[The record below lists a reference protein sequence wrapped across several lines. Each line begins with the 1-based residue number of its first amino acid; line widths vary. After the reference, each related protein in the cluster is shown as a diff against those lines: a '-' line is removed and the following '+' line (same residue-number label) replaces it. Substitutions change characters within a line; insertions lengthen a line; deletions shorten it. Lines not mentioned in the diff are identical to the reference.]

1 MIRSATPADVPALA
15 ASLARAFDDDP
26 MACFAHPS
34 ARRRPRSMR
43 RWFTGR
49 LRTLLPEE
57 LVWCDEDRRGAA
69 VWAPP
74 DRWELPGREVLFNLP
89 SISRRLP
96 QLAVGYHRV
105 DKLHPREPHL
115 YLSVLGVDPAAQRTG
130 LGSRLL
136 EPGLE
141 RCDREGVPAYLESSK
156 EANVPF
162 YERHGFRVTQEV
174 AMPKGPRLWLMWRDP
189 R

>member
-1 MIRSATPADVPALA
+1 
-15 ASLARAFDDDP
+15 
-26 MACFAHPS
+26 
-34 ARRRPRSMR
+34 
-43 RWFTGR
+43 
-49 LRTLLPEE
+49 
-57 LVWCDEDRRGAA
+57 
-69 VWAPP
+69 
-74 DRWELPGREVLFNLP
+74 VLYNVP

-96 QLAVGYHRV
+96 QLAVGYHRI
-105 DKLHPREPHL
+105 DALHPRDPHL
-115 YLSVLGVDPAAQRTG
+115 YLSVLGVDPSAQRTG

-162 YERHGFRVTQEV
+162 YERHGFRVTDEV
-174 AMPKGPRLWLMWRDP
+174 AMPRGPKLWLMWREP